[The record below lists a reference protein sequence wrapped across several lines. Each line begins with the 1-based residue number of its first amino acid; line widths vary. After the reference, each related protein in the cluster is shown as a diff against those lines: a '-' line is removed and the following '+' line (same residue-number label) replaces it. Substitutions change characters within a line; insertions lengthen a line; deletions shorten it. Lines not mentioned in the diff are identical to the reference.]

1 MTKRMWILIQGELQ
15 RLHKYNVT
23 TISFVVAILWFLLL
37 YFIDDMDLLTSLLPF
52 VLIVDATMMSV
63 IFIGAI
69 MFFEKTE
76 STLSTM
82 LVTPVKSS
90 ELILSKAIANTFH
103 SLMSSLLIVLV
114 FYLVKD
120 VSVHFIYIALALV
133 VSVFFH
139 SLLGFAFSF
148 HSKDFTSM
156 LVNVMIYAFLFL
168 IPSALHAFDVV
179 FTGRIWDYLL
189 LIAPTQSA
197 LELIQL
203 GFSGDW
209 NIFNILGLAY
219 LVIGSILG
227 YRYYILPK
235 FKAYAVKQSGV

>member
-1 MTKRMWILIQGELQ
+1 MNSRLMVLIRGELQ
-15 RLHKYNVT
+15 RLNKYNVT
-23 TISFVVAILWFLLL
+23 TISFVVAVVWFLLL
-37 YFIDDMDLLTSLLPF
+37 YFIDDADLLATMLPF
-52 VLIVDATMMSV
+52 VIIVDATMMSV

-76 STLSTM
+76 STFSTM

-90 ELILSKAIANTFH
+90 ELILSKAIANTIH
-103 SLMSSLLIVLV
+103 TVLSSFLIILV
-114 FYLVKD
+114 FYFVKD
-120 VSVHFIYIALALV
+120 VSVNFFYIILALI

-168 IPSALHAFDVV
+168 IPSTLHFFNLVLK
-179 FTGRIWDYLL
+179 GKIWDYLL
-189 LIAPTQSA
+189 IISPTQSA
-197 LELIQL
+197 MEVIQV
-203 GFSGDW
+203 GFTGDW
-209 NIFNILGLAY
+209 TLFS
-219 LVIGSILG
+219 VIGFLYLILLSIFG

-235 FKAYAVKQSGV
+235 FKEYAVKQSGV